1 MKRIA
6 GVLAVALVGFALS
19 GPAAAQVYPSRAQQ
33 YGRFVSPTRNFSGLV
48 SGYEAWQLTDIRRRA
63 EIARQVDL
71 NADMYWR
78 WSGAGSFYPGAFEPW
93 PMVPGNVWGWPV
105 GVSPPVVSGT
115 RVPPQFDPEYAQ
127 PSASASGVVPPVA
140 NPPIETAPILA
151 PPATGS
157 QPGETLPPPPPNF
170 APTPEPGTT
179 PPAAKKPQAPLPK
192 SPGQK
197 APVPKP
203 PVPKP
208 PVPKPPVPKPPVP
221 RERPAA
227 EVQRDAAVPSSPLAG
242 PRRF

>member
-1 MKRIA
+1 MKRID
-6 GVLAVALVGFALS
+6 GVLVIALVGFALS

-140 NPPIETAPILA
+140 NPPIEAAPILA

-157 QPGETLPPPPPNF
+157 QPGETLPTPPPNF
-170 APTPEPGTT
+170 APAPSRARLR
-179 PPAAKKPQAPLPK
+179 PPPK
-192 SPGQK
+192 
-197 APVPKP
+197 
-203 PVPKP
+203 
-208 PVPKPPVPKPPVP
+208 
-221 RERPAA
+221 R
-227 EVQRDAAVPSSPLAG
+227 
-242 PRRF
+242 PRRRLRNRRDKRRPCPRRPCPRRQCPKLRCPNLLCPGKGPPPKCSATRPFRVRR